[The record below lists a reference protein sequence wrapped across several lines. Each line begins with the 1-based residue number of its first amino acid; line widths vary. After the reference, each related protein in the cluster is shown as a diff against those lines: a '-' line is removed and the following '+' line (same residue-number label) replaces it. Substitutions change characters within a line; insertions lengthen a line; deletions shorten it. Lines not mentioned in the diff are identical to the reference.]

1 MISPTVRQYAWR
13 VRCYI
18 NGREYKVVGFPKL
31 DKDLSY
37 WFDAKP
43 STIEVELVEIPPE
56 SIAYTILNVQ
66 VSYDGGTTWLPY
78 FYGYAMPKSI
88 SIVGFSRT
96 VTGVDILYLLNKDAS
111 EEIAWSGTSY
121 LDAIEDVLLDAGIP
135 SSSIN
140 LPSSLGD
147 LSERNSITYTV
158 TTDDNL
164 KDVMSEL
171 LKFGRYVVYV
181 DASGSVRMRKYS
193 TVPEASAAIKYSMD
207 DKQADEYGIAR
218 ASFGREVGTNDRI
231 VRKVVVTGG
240 DSQSEVEGS
249 WETTSSKAADGVTM
263 SDSNDFAVTSEQCVE
278 LATDWGQ
285 DECRNDY
292 RTVFSAPID
301 PGLTPGMCIE
311 IKAAANGFDN
321 FTPARVIKVSY
332 QKSMM
337 VVTISTNPRAIGS
350 GDDGGEG
357 LTEDGY
363 DDVAGPLADFSY
375 TIEREGDLYGIILE
389 DTSTSDSSSISSRTW
404 SVSGAG
410 AGYPTPALGT
420 SSNEMTVVD
429 TLTGVSITLEATDA
443 NSATD
448 SVTKSISETEIDLY
462 TRQLQTVVD
471 GAWKVLLDYDSGWF
485 NVTPAGKT
493 AAVVPRAS
501 DTQYLFAAMSD
512 GTIWRYDVENSSV
525 DAVQVGGL
533 SGTPADIA
541 QGEAFVS
548 EESANVL
555 IVAHGTAVSVTYNA
569 LNASPTWTTITFAV
583 PPTAVGVNP
592 YNTDILFA
600 CAGNIFFISYD
611 RGGDWQTEVT
621 GEIGSTAVDFCTFPW
636 SPGTAV
642 LFSGYS
648 DIANA
653 ILPSQ
658 ADWGAISPDGDMQSI
673 TPGLEDEVLRVSSS
687 AGEIFLVAAD
697 GTVSET
703 QDGTD
708 TSDIDRIVRD
718 GFYNQITWLADNS
731 TFGVG
736 KQVADADVFSIL
748 SATTGATSVGYG
760 RIISV
765 KETPVKPVRAAVIW
779 AEELNDVWIYRDGSW
794 TQKTNVVPSAITY
807 SMTWQ
812 TISVDN
818 ADPQKIMAFGIS
830 TYASGQYIHTDDGDY
845 IRAVPGETG
854 SPFRYS
860 DDGGDT
866 WYDLRVNLPG
876 GWSLTGLRV
885 GPWYSGAFL
894 LDGKLYTL
902 FSSNTNDAIQYV
914 VYGGEP
920 VWNASGYYEIDSS
933 ELRGP
938 FNPGFGVSRPA
949 GFRYHK
955 KDANGYPLIPWIST
969 SGEFGWLS
977 YDSGTD
983 TVSFNLRSISN
994 DENANLKWMTCI
1006 IGSDELVYSTTNRQS
1021 RYFADYTSGNPT
1033 TVDIAIVSS
1042 FNYLSKHA
1050 SDKNDVLYSVE
1061 DRLTKPN
1068 RLVSPYDTRT
1078 SVSILEN
1085 EEDWITVARNEQDSG
1100 RGRFVA
1106 IGNDNDT
1113 LALYDA
1119 DKDTW
1124 QVIDLDVSMTSMSS
1138 IAFAVF
1144 AE

>member
-1 MISPTVRQYAWR
+1 

-66 VSYDGGTTWLPY
+66 VSPDGGTTWLPY

-135 SSSIN
+135 AASIN
-140 LPSSLGD
+140 LPSSLDD
-147 LSERNSITYTV
+147 LTERNSITYTV

-193 TVPEASAAIKYSMD
+193 TVPEASASVKYSMD
-207 DKQADEYGIAR
+207 DKQSDEYGIAR
-218 ASFGREVGTNDRI
+218 ASFGREVGTTDRI

-240 DSQSEVEGS
+240 DTQSEVEGS
-249 WETTSSKAADGVTM
+249 WDTTSSKAADGVTM

-311 IKAAANGFDN
+311 IKAAANGFDE
-321 FTPARVIKVSY
+321 FTPARVIKVAY
-332 QKSMM
+332 QKSVM

-350 GDDGGEG
+350 GDDGGDG

-363 DDVAGPLADFSY
+363 DDVAGPLADFTY

-389 DTSTSDSSSISSRTW
+389 DTSTSDSSTISSRTW
-404 SVSGAG
+404 SISGAG

-420 SSNEMTVVD
+420 TANEMTVIDV
-429 TLTGVSITLEATDA
+429 LTGVSITLEVTDA

-448 SVTKSISETEIDLY
+448 SVTKSISESEIDLY
-462 TRQLQTVVD
+462 TRQLQAVVD

-485 NVTPAGKT
+485 NITPAGKT

-501 DTQYLFAAMSD
+501 DTQYLFAAMTD

-569 LNASPTWTTITFAV
+569 LNAAPTWTTITFAAT
-583 PPTAVGVNP
+583 PTAVGVNP
-592 YNTDILFA
+592 YNPDILFA

-611 RGGDWQTEVT
+611 RGGDWQAEVT
-621 GEIGSTAVDFCTFPW
+621 GESGSTAVDFCTFPW

-658 ADWGAISPDGDMQSI
+658 ADWGAITPDGDMQSI

-687 AGEIFLVAAD
+687 SGEIFLVAAD

-718 GFYNQITWLADNS
+718 GFYNKITWLADNS

-736 KQVADADVFSIL
+736 KQVSDADVFSIL
-748 SATTGATSVGYG
+748 AASTGATSVGYA

-765 KETPVKPVRAAVIW
+765 KETPVKPVRAAVVWLPAW
-779 AEELNDVWIYRDGSW
+779 AKESSGDIRPVWIYRNGGW
-794 TQKTNVVPSAITY
+794 TSNSDAPPDTGATY
-807 SMTWQ
+807 NFYWH
-812 TISVDN
+812 TISVDT
-818 ADPQKIMAFGIS
+818 ADPQKILAVGCSNQDSSAEFGFTS
-830 TYASGQYIHTDDGDY
+830 DGDY
-845 IRAVPGETG
+845 IRAVSGVAS
-854 SPFRYS
+854 SPYRYS
-860 DDGGDT
+860 EDGGDT
-866 WYDLRVNLPG
+866 WYDLRVNQPAGL
-876 GWSLTGLRV
+876 GWNKIRLGKQGDR
-885 GPWYSGAFL
+885 AFL
-894 LDGKLYTL
+894 VDGKLHTILAYDVTPRVYYIL
-902 FSSNTNDAIQYV
+902 
-914 VYGGEP
+914 YGGEI
-920 VWNASGYYEIDSS
+920 VWNASGYYEVSS
-933 ELRGP
+933 DYWYGT
-938 FNPGFGVSRPA
+938 FNLSGDNFNLIA
-949 GFRYHK
+949 AFAYHK
-955 KDANGYPLIPWIST
+955 KDTNGYPIIPWVSRYNGGVGYITYSPT
-969 SGEFGWLS
+969 
-977 YDSGTD
+977 TD
-983 TVSFNLRSISN
+983 TVNPHQRTESNISN
-994 DENANLKWMTCI
+994 GYWKKM
-1006 IGSDELVYSTTNRQS
+1006 STILSTNEMFFTEEGYVQ
-1021 RYFADYTSGNPT
+1021 RYFADYESGAPTSVNIANPN
-1033 TVDIAIVSS
+1033 S
-1042 FNYLSKHA
+1042 FNYTIKHA
-1050 SDKNDVLYSVE
+1050 SDKNGVLYTVE
-1061 DRLTKPN
+1061 DRFDKPN
-1068 RLVSPYDTRT
+1068 RLESPYTTREN
-1078 SVSILEN
+1078 VSELDN
-1085 EEDWITVARNEQDSG
+1085 DDWLTVARNEQDSG

-1106 IGNDNDT
+1106 IGSDGVV
-1113 LALYDA
+1113 ALYDA

-1124 QVIDLDVSMTSMSS
+1124 QVIDLNAGMTSMSNT
-1138 IAFAVF
+1138 AFAVF